1 MVTDFFEVVLL
12 VDFDEVA
19 FLVEVLFFE
28 SDFEVS
34 DLVAVSF
41 LVVEVDLLLVSD
53 LVDFFEVLS
62 LVFDDLVV
70 LLFLLEVV
78 FLFDETVVVTLL
90 PFDLSV

>member
-62 LVFDDLVV
+62 LVFYDLVV